1 MREWEGND
9 LGYHER
15 KIEI

>member
-9 LGYHER
+9 LGHHER